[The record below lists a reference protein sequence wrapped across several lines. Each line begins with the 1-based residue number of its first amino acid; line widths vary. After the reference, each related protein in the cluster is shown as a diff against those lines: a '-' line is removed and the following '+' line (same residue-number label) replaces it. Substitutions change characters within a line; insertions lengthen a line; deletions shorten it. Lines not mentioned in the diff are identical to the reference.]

1 MSVESVLSF
10 IKYTILSTHFKSNDD
25 VYTQFKLHRSSFLI
39 LRYKLFRQDYPAME
53 NKFRSCPK
61 CKSKIEVKGK
71 ENCTTCANPPDS
83 MKSSDSNYP
92 ASLEAESSVP
102 VSTCS
107 SEDSVLVYDPGQNTD
122 HGHDT
127 EHRHDQDHDTDQG
140 HDTVHRHQQDHEQ
153 DTDHGI
159 VTHPGQDISLD
170 HGQERKNS
178 SLKTDQGQVKDFG
191 KDTHLGQSHD
201 MIPDTDLEN
210 EISKSDQIR
219 KLVTAVSVSEASLSR
234 ASILHSVTTTCG
246 MSEDQTCDDKTSESV
261 TPSEEPSLSEV
272 PDLNPSVLGVE
283 PLDSSRESGI
293 AEQLMMEAPIREKKS
308 SETPEDPFPETSS
321 SETPFSKPSRQ
332 SPSFTQALHPTEP
345 ECLSTEV
352 QPSDSHELNLKSELT
367 NGHHEYVVPLA
378 NVSSVPDI
386 NSSFATSGKDVLEID
401 SSADKDKVPESISS
415 DSDAISNGI
424 EPALTSTLSK
434 VASIPISHKTE
445 VASTEPNPSSVESCA
460 VSSSNSSALEEPI
473 VSSLQSTPTLS
484 GI

>member
-1 MSVESVLSF
+1 
-10 IKYTILSTHFKSNDD
+10 
-25 VYTQFKLHRSSFLI
+25 
-39 LRYKLFRQDYPAME
+39 ME
-53 NKFRSCPK
+53 NKCRSCPK

-140 HDTVHRHQQDHEQ
+140 HDTEHRHEQDHEQ

-159 VTHPGQDISLD
+159 VTDPGQDISPD

-191 KDTHLGQSHD
+191 KDTDLGQSND
-201 MIPDTDLEN
+201 MIPDTDFAN
-210 EISKSDQIR
+210 EISKSDQLR
-219 KLVTAVSVSEASLSR
+219 KEVSAVSVSEATLSR
-234 ASILHSVTTTCG
+234 ASILHSVTTTCV
-246 MSEDQTCDDKTSESV
+246 MSDDQTCDDKTSESV

-272 PDLNPSVLGVE
+272 PDLNPSVLGVV

-293 AEQLMMEAPIREKKS
+293 AEQLMIEAPIRGNKS
-308 SETPEDPFPETSS
+308 SETPEEPLISDPVPETST
-321 SETPFSKPSRQ
+321 SETPFLKPSLQ
-332 SPSFTQALHPTEP
+332 SPSSTQALHSTEP

-352 QPSDSHELNLKSELT
+352 QPSDSHELNLKSDLT
-367 NGHHEYVVPLA
+367 NGHHEYVVQLT

-415 DSDAISNGI
+415 DSNATLNGI

-445 VASTEPNPSSVESCA
+445 VASTEPNPSSVESCV
-460 VSSSNSSALEEPI
+460 VSSSNSSALEEPV